1 VLGAPAIALLL
12 LPVTPA
18 EAAQPPWG
26 EWWFDTWGIQSKV
39 WGLSQGSGV
48 TVAVLDT
55 GVDGSSGD
63 LTGAVLPGTG
73 LEVQGPFGGPNSIQ
87 VSQTGPGNADHSSNH
102 HGTEMAE
109 LIAGRGEV
117 AALVDPSNFPAG
129 TGLAGAGVAPQ
140 AKILPIDLSG
150 GRGLMDNGGFDY
162 GLAAGI
168 RYAVDHG
175 AKVISVSLG
184 EDRAGG
190 CPAVHQDAI
199 AYAVQ
204 HDVVVVV
211 AAGNQGDVGN
221 PADEPANCPGALAV
235 GAVDEKGSSPPW
247 TQRQPYVAV
256 AAPGVDVPSIN
267 PEHLTIDGHPEAEL
281 TRGTSDSAALVAG
294 VVALVRS
301 RYPSM
306 PARQVVQRIT
316 DTADRQPGQQAP
328 STAAGSGIVDVY
340 RSIDVQDYPVPAGA
354 PNPVYAAFDR
364 WLASP
369 RGRQFSRAQTTS
381 AHSSKG
387 VKLSPI
393 AVAIGVAAVLLI
405 VGATLG
411 ITLALLVSRR
421 RKRTLPPP
429 RST

>member
-1 VLGAPAIALLL
+1 
-12 LPVTPA
+12 
-18 EAAQPPWG
+18 
-26 EWWFDTWGIQSKV
+26 
-39 WGLSQGSGV
+39 
-48 TVAVLDT
+48 
-55 GVDGSSGD
+55 
-63 LTGAVLPGTG
+63 
-73 LEVQGPFGGPNSIQ
+73 
-87 VSQTGPGNADHSSNH
+87 
-102 HGTEMAE
+102 MAE

-150 GRGLMDNGGFDY
+150 GRGLMGNGGFDY

-175 AKVISVSLG
+175 AKVISMSLG
-184 EDRAGG
+184 ENRAGG
-190 CPAVHQDAI
+190 CPALHQNAI
-199 AYAVQ
+199 AYAVE

-221 PADEPANCPGALAV
+221 PSDEPANCAGVLAV

-267 PEHLTIDGHPEAEL
+267 PGHLTYDGHPEAEL
-281 TRGTSDSAALVAG
+281 TRGTSDSTALVAG
-294 VVALVRS
+294 VVALMRS
-301 RYPSM
+301 KYPSM
-306 PARQVVQRIT
+306 PAREVVQRIT

-340 RSIDVQDYPVPAGA
+340 RSMDVQDYPVPARA

-369 RGRQFSRAQTTS
+369 QGRQFSRAQNSS
-381 AHSSKG
+381 AHSSNGGG
-387 VKLSPI
+387 VNVSPI
-393 AVAIGVAAVLLI
+393 AVAIGLLI

-421 RKRTLPPP
+421 RNRPLPPQG
-429 RST
+429 R

>member
-1 VLGAPAIALLL
+1 
-12 LPVTPA
+12 
-18 EAAQPPWG
+18 
-26 EWWFDTWGIQSKV
+26 
-39 WGLSQGSGV
+39 
-48 TVAVLDT
+48 VAVLDN
-55 GVDGSSGD
+55 GVDGSSED

-73 LEVQGPFGGPNSIQ
+73 FEVQGPFGGPNSIQ
-87 VSQTGPGNADHSSNH
+87 VSRTGPGDADRSSDH

-117 AALVDPSNFPAG
+117 ATLIDPGNFPAG

-140 AKILPIDLSG
+140 AKILPVDLSG
-150 GRGLMDNGGFDY
+150 GSGLMDNGGFDY

-184 EDRAGG
+184 ENRAGG
-190 CPAVHQDAI
+190 CPALHQDAI
-199 AYAVQ
+199 AYAVE

-221 PADEPANCPGALAV
+221 PSDEPANCAGALAV

-247 TQRQPYVAV
+247 TQRQPYVTV
-256 AAPGVDVPSIN
+256 AAPGVDVPWIN
-267 PEHLTIDGHPEAEL
+267 PEHLTIDGHPQAEL
-281 TRGTSDSAALVAG
+281 TRGTSDSTALVAG

-301 RYPSM
+301 KYPSM
-306 PARQVVQRIT
+306 PAREVVRRIT

-328 STAAGSGIVDVY
+328 SAAAGSGIVDVY
-340 RSIDVQDYPVPAGA
+340 RSMDVQDYPVPAKA

-369 RGRQFSRAQTTS
+369 QGRQFSRAQNSS
-381 AHSSKG
+381 AHSSNG
-387 VKLSPI
+387 GAVKLSSI
-393 AVAIGVAAVLLI
+393 AVAIGVAGGLLI
-405 VGATLG
+405 VGAILG

-421 RKRTLPPP
+421 RNRPLPP
-429 RST
+429 